1 MKYAKPEIVQMEKAV
16 AAIQGNP
23 PNSKLG
29 ITSDHSTFN
38 TAAAYEADE

>member
-1 MKYAKPEIVQMEKAV
+1 MTYAKPELVLLKDAR

-29 ITSDHSTFN
+29 ITTDHVQQV